1 MRGIREQEIDVIV
14 LNLVSKE
21 FVRRICPETSIFR
34 KEFRTEDYI
43 DYVNT
48 HLLKAKKRNMRV
60 RLFENTLK
68 ICKKFTLTLGNNC
81 DEKISDSNNSDHRE

>member
-1 MRGIREQEIDVIV
+1 MRSIREQEIAIIV

-48 HLLKAKKRNMRV
+48 HLFLYLDELKGEEKKYASKIV
-60 RLFENTLK
+60 REYVEDLQK
-68 ICKKFTLTLGNNC
+68 IYV
-81 DEKISDSNNSDHRE
+81 DSRR